1 MSDDAF
7 MSINF
12 AALQQTHDELAAA
25 HQAIQGHLETLET
38 ALQSHLAHW
47 DGAAKEAYFQ
57 AKQKCDAA
65 TAHMKAVVLQ
75 AQLHIANSLETY
87 QSTEAG
93 NIGIWQ

>member
-47 DGAAKEAYFQ
+47 DGAAREAYYQ
-57 AKQKCDAA
+57 QKQKCDAA
-65 TAHMKAVVLQ
+65 TAHMRDVALQ
-75 AQLHIANSLETY
+75 AQLHIANALETY
-87 QSTEAG
+87 RSTEAG